1 MFSLMIF
8 KTLNMVERDKINV
21 AIKKH
26 WVVYIKPVIIFILAL
41 FFIYISFG
49 IKTRWFS
56 IVVLIFGVII
66 AVKKILK
73 LVYLSSVTWI
83 FNGNELWVVRGIFPW
98 NKTQI
103 QIPIFDLYDSI
114 VYSNFLGHY
123 LNFGHIRI
131 RRTEGVTSQIQ
142 ETYLAKAVNFSETLN
157 LYIQEYKK
165 SRNLIDVNQIQKS
178 DLGIELQRLVDLRDT
193 GAITGE
199 EFEKL
204 KKRLID
210 L

>member
-1 MFSLMIF
+1 MFSLVIF
-8 KTLNMVERDKINV
+8 KDLDMLERVEINLV
-21 AIKKH
+21 IKKH
-26 WVVYIKPVIIFILAL
+26 WVVYVKQVAIFILAL
-41 FFIYISFG
+41 LFIYMSFG
-49 IKTRWFS
+49 IKAKWFS

-66 AVKKILK
+66 AIKKILK

-83 FNGNELWVVRGIFPW
+83 FNGNELWVVRGVFPW
-98 NKTQI
+98 NKTRI
-103 QIPIFDLYDSI
+103 QIPIFDLYDSA
-114 VYSNFLGHY
+114 VYNNFLGHY

-131 RRTEGVTSQIQ
+131 RRTEGLTSQIQ
-142 ETYLAKAVNFSETLN
+142 ENYLAKAVNFSQTLN

-165 SRNLIDVNQIQKS
+165 RNTNQSQKS
-178 DLGIELQRLVDLRDT
+178 DLGMELQRLVDLKDT